1 MKRLGFYPGCC
12 LIGTSKEYNDSVK
25 ALAKKFDI
33 ELIEVPDWNCCG
45 ANSAQNLNKE
55 LSLSLPARILALA
68 EKEGLEEVV
77 VPCACCF
84 GRLATTQHE
93 LNENPKVKARVAEI
107 IEMEYKGTTKLL
119 NVIQMIDKYINGD
132 IEKKVVKKFEH
143 KVACYYGCLLIRPHK
158 ILKFDRQEDPQT
170 LDVLMKKA
178 GAEPIDWAFKT
189 ECCGAGF
196 AVPLTDVVERLSA
209 AIVDDAVSRGAEAII
224 VACPL
229 CLSNLDMRR
238 PGMKK
243 YMKHKSDIPIMYIT
257 EAIGQATGIDFKELG
272 LHKHYMP
279 VHLKSC
285 SNCQTATANN

>member
-1 MKRLGFYPGCC
+1 MRLGFYPGCC
-12 LIGTSKEYNDSVK
+12 LIGTSKEYNESVQ

-33 ELIEVPDWNCCG
+33 EFVTVPDWSCCG

-55 LSLSLPARILALA
+55 LALSLPARILALA
-68 EKEGLEEVV
+68 EKAGLEEVV

-93 LNENPKVKARVAEI
+93 LNENPQMKSKVAGI
-107 IEMEYKGTTKLL
+107 IDMDYKGTTKIL
-119 NVIQMIDKYINGD
+119 NVIQMIDKYINGN
-132 IEKKVVKKFEH
+132 IEKKVIKKFEH
-143 KVACYYGCLLIRPHK
+143 KVACYYGCLLIRPYK

-170 LDVLMKKA
+170 IDVIMRKL

-196 AVPLTDVVERLSA
+196 SVPITEVVAKLSA
-209 AIVDDAVSRGAEAII
+209 TIVDDAVSRGAEAII

-229 CLSNLDMRR
+229 CLSNLDLRR
-238 PGMKK
+238 PGINK
-243 YMKHKSDIPIMYIT
+243 YLKHKTNIPILYIT

-272 LHKHYMP
+272 LHKHYVP
-279 VHLKSC
+279 VNLKSC
-285 SNCQTATANN
+285 SNCQLVTTNN